1 MNSKTKSSLAAL
13 LFGIATVVTPI
24 VPAGLVVSGLW
35 SSTAIAD
42 VNGHNTVI
50 RIGFEEQLPLT
61 KQIIVGLSKTTMVE
75 LPRDLRDVVVS
86 NPEVLDAVVQSS
98 NRVYLIGK
106 AKGSANIFFFDE
118 SGEQVLTLE
127 VAVEKDSSSYESL
140 VKRLIPGSSIKAEV
154 MNDNIIL
161 TGTVLNPSD
170 ASRASDLAARF
181 IAKPGDSADPGKVIN
196 MLKAEG
202 KEQVLLKVTVAEV
215 NRDVIKRFGVNWNG
229 LSGGGMGYTTNS
241 LFPVTGSNGID
252 STLFGV
258 SGSGGAAC
266 AAAASIS
273 AAAAGT
279 NCIAAQLDAF
289 ERTGLLRTLAEPNI
303 TAISGET
310 ANFLAGGEYPI
321 PLVDKDGSTSVEFK
335 PFGVSLAFT
344 PLVLSESRISLK
356 IASEVSELSSEAAV
370 LGIPGLKVRR
380 ASSTVELPSGGSLVI
395 AGLVSEATRQ
405 NIEGVPGLKKLPIL
419 GALFRSRDFQ
429 KQETELVIIVTPYT
443 VNPVNRSALARPD
456 DGLVAASDLNA
467 TFMGQLN
474 KVYGREE
481 VLPDGDYEGKFGF
494 IVE

>member
-35 SSTAIAD
+35 TSTALAD
-42 VNGHNTVI
+42 VNGHNSVI

-215 NRDVIKRFGVNWNG
+215 NRDVDQAVRRQLERRVGWQRRWVTSAPTTRSRSPATASTTLPSLASAVQQG
-229 LSGGGMGYTTNS
+229 LDAASC
-241 LFPVTGSNGID
+241 
-252 STLFGV
+252 
-258 SGSGGAAC
+258 GGA
-266 AAAASIS
+266 
-273 AAAAGT
+273 
-279 NCIAAQLDAF
+279 
-289 ERTGLLRTLAEPNI
+289 RH
-303 TAISGET
+303 
-310 ANFLAGGEYPI
+310 
-321 PLVDKDGSTSVEFK
+321 
-335 PFGVSLAFT
+335 
-344 PLVLSESRISLK
+344 
-356 IASEVSELSSEAAV
+356 
-370 LGIPGLKVRR
+370 PGR
-380 ASSTVELPSGGSLVI
+380 ASSV
-395 AGLVSEATRQ
+395 AG
-405 NIEGVPGLKKLPIL
+405 I
-419 GALFRSRDFQ
+419 D
-429 KQETELVIIVTPYT
+429 
-443 VNPVNRSALARPD
+443 RSAALHEPRGVRADRP
-456 DGLVAASDLNA
+456 AAHSRRTEHHRHL
-467 TFMGQLN
+467 
-474 KVYGREE
+474 R
-481 VLPDGDYEGKFGF
+481 
-494 IVE
+494 